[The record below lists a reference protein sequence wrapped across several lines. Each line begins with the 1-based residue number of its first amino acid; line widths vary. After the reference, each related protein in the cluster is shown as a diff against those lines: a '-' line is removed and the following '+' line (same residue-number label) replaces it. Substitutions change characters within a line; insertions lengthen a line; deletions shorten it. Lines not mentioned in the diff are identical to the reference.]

1 MKKTVLLFLL
11 FPLLVWSCKKD
22 KGIRSLEKDLLGIW
36 EMVSTDDH
44 LGYRKYQLGRGY
56 KTEFQTK
63 NVVRRREGNI
73 LVFTGKYSL
82 THKVDC
88 QSRASDIYLT
98 TNESSSV
105 PYYVE
110 MKNDTLY
117 MSKSNC
123 NGVYSVSAYHRL
135 N

>member
-1 MKKTVLLFLL
+1 MKKTVRLFLL
-11 FPLLVWSCKKD
+11 FPILLWSCKKD
-22 KGIRSLEKDLLGIW
+22 KGIRTLEKDLIGTW

-44 LGYRKYQLGRGY
+44 LGYRQYQLGRGY
-56 KTEFQTK
+56 NTEYQTK

-73 LVFTGKYSL
+73 LVFSGKYSL
-82 THKVDC
+82 VRKADC
-88 QSRASDIYLT
+88 QSRVSDIYLT

-117 MSKSNC
+117 MSKPNC
-123 NGVYSVSAYHRL
+123 NGVYSVSAYRRL
-135 N
+135 